1 MTLFELG
8 ILLTT
13 AGLSGVG
20 CAAVCGAV
28 LDRIGRG
35 PLPQPVPETHRAT
48 ARR

>member
-1 MTLFELG
+1 MTVFELA

-20 CAAVCGAV
+20 FAALCSAL
-28 LDRIGRG
+28 LDRIGRV
-35 PLPQPVPETHRAT
+35 PQPAPAGHRL